1 MTVASGRAS
10 VSGVVDHDAPSSMP
24 TSPSTAASMNDGTK
38 SGGPHRSGLRHR
50 GVGTSGENWSIGNL
64 WSRREVQSRSNCLGC
79 SS

>member
-24 TSPSTAASMNDGTK
+24 TAPSTAASMNDGTK
-38 SGGPHRSGLRHR
+38 SGGPHRSWLRHR

>member
-1 MTVASGRAS
+1 MTVAGGRAS

-24 TSPSTAASMNDGTK
+24 TAPSTAASMKDAKK
-38 SGGPHRSGLRHR
+38 SGGLHLRVQHRR
-50 GVGTSGENWSIGNL
+50 GVGTSGENWSIGEG